1 MISGAATN
9 LPSWACRFEK
19 SELEN
24 NQSNSEAAY
33 QYFQNQY
40 RKAHSEAEATRGQII
55 EIKTDRDQK
64 VTLYSET
71 KPLWPRSSVDR
82 CRFDSL
88 TFCSSIVVVFCVAY
102 RRRS

>member
-40 RKAHSEAEATRGQII
+40 RKAHSEAEACQGQII

-64 VTLYSET
+64 VTAA
-71 KPLWPRSSVDR
+71 PRGLSCVFEELPKHR
-82 CRFDSL
+82 CSAVL
-88 TFCSSIVVVFCVAY
+88 CCPVE
-102 RRRS
+102 RSRSDYMLA